1 MAVNWDIEG
10 CKDWEQL
17 TETDSERRALDTV
30 IMMTMAFDI
39 GQLTDDNLQD
49 WLDRARIV
57 EAIRGPAYHKPGERC
72 LLGQREFM
80 QKYVGLRTNVTTKK
94 STVAWFKD
102 FYKGLEM
109 DRKYR
114 EEIAEAS

>member
-1 MAVNWDIEG
+1 MALNWDIG
-10 CKDWEQL
+10 NCKDWKQL
-17 TETDSERRALDTV
+17 LETDSDCTALDTE
-30 IMMTMAFDI
+30 IMMTMSLDI
-39 GQLTDDNLQD
+39 GHLTEKNLDD

-80 QKYVGLRTNVTTKK
+80 QKYVGLRTNVITKK

-102 FYKGLEM
+102 FYKNVKM

-114 EEIAEAS
+114 KRYAEAS

>member
-1 MAVNWDIEG
+1 MAVNWNIEG
-10 CKDWEQL
+10 CKNWDQL
-17 TETDSERRALDTV
+17 TKTESDRTALDTV

-57 EAIRGPAYHKPGERC
+57 EAIRGPAYFKSGERC

-80 QKYVGLRTNVTTKK
+80 QKYVGLRTNVITKK
-94 STVAWFKD
+94 STIAWFKD
-102 FYKGLEM
+102 FYKDLKM
-109 DRKYR
+109 DRRYR
-114 EEIAEAS
+114 KKCAEAS

>member
-1 MAVNWDIEG
+1 MAVNWNIEG
-10 CKDWEQL
+10 CKNWDQL
-17 TETDSERRALDTV
+17 TKTESDRTALDTV

-57 EAIRGPAYHKPGERC
+57 EAIRGPAYFKSGERC

-80 QKYVGLRTNVTTKK
+80 QKYVGLRTNVITKK

-102 FYKGLEM
+102 FYKDLKM
-109 DRKYR
+109 DRRYR
-114 EEIAEAS
+114 KKCAEAS

>member
-1 MAVNWDIEG
+1 MPLNWDIGDCEN
-10 CKDWEQL
+10 WEQL
-17 TETDSERRALDTV
+17 KATESDRTALDTV
-30 IMMTMAFDI
+30 IMMTMSLDI
-39 GQLTDDNLQD
+39 GKLTDDNLQD

-57 EAIRGPAYHKPGERC
+57 EAIHGPAYHKPGGRC

-102 FYKGLEM
+102 FYKNLKM
-109 DRKYR
+109 DRRYR
-114 EEIAEAS
+114 KPYAEVS

>member
-1 MAVNWDIEG
+1 MALNWDIGDCEN
-10 CKDWEQL
+10 WEQL
-17 TETDSERRALDTV
+17 KATESDCEALDTV
-30 IMMTMAFDI
+30 IMMTMSLDI
-39 GQLTDDNLQD
+39 GHLTEKNLDD

-80 QKYVGLRTNVTTKK
+80 QKYVGLRTNVITK
-94 STVAWFKD
+94 STVAWFKE
-102 FYKGLEM
+102 FHKNVKM

-114 EEIAEAS
+114 KQYAEAS

>member
-10 CKDWEQL
+10 CKDWKQL
-17 TETDSERRALDTV
+17 TETDSECRALDTV
-30 IMMTMAFDI
+30 IMMTMALDI
-39 GQLTDDNLQD
+39 CVLTDDNLQD

-57 EAIRGPAYHKPGERC
+57 EAIKGPTYFKPGERC

-102 FYKGLEM
+102 FHKSLES

-114 EEIAEAS
+114 KKYAEAS

>member
-1 MAVNWDIEG
+1 MAVNWNIEG
-10 CKDWEQL
+10 CKNWDQL
-17 TETDSERRALDTV
+17 TKTESDRTALDTV

-57 EAIRGPAYHKPGERC
+57 EAIRGPAYFKSGERC

-80 QKYVGLRTNVTTKK
+80 QKYVGLRTNVITKK

-102 FYKGLEM
+102 FYKDLKM
-109 DRKYR
+109 DRRYR
-114 EEIAEAS
+114 KKRAEAS